1 MKRLMVLDKAS
12 STSYK
17 RYCKQ
22 ELKLFVPMYESFVQ
36 VLSHYG
42 KKLFWCPVFFRLFS
56 RRSCYC
62 PLSFFA
68 IHSPLISK
76 MCTVILRCCSKHGL
90 FVSGLKHFKYV
101 ILCGRI
107 VDLI

>member
-42 KKLFWCPVFFRLFS
+42 KKLFWCPVFFRLFTS
-56 RRSCYC
+56 QLLL
-62 PLSFFA
+62 PPIFFA
-68 IHSPLISK
+68 IHSSLISK